1 MTAHDRQTWLA
12 SSHVLFVVF
21 DIMQICGESV
31 GVKVKRFLLLSR
43 SVSEHRKMLPNT
55 GQDKC

>member
-12 SSHVLFVVF
+12 SSPVLFVVF
-21 DIMQICGESV
+21 EIMQICGESV
-31 GVKVKRFLLLSR
+31 GVKVKRYFVVEPLGER
-43 SVSEHRKMLPNT
+43 RKMPRNT